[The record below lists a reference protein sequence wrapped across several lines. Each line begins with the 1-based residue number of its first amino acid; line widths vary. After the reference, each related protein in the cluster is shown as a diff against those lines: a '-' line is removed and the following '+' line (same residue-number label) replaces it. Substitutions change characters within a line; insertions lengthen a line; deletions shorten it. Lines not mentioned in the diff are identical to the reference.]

1 MMNKI
6 IFLISEY
13 DDLSNYK
20 NHYNFLYIKA
30 IEMSK
35 RKKYDALLKY
45 SIDDDI
51 IIIRSDNNQSVQ
63 RLLQELS
70 TLDQQYIIVNFS
82 NLRYKS
88 KTSIYNPWVE
98 YNELPQNMITFDDAF
113 ITDGYLGL
121 LSWIDYKYLKRSTQE
136 VFLESTEYLTQEDCN
151 NIVKKLSQ
159 LKTTYIF
166 LKFKTQT
173 VKNKNTRYKIKRKS
187 LIDYYSGKS
196 DCGNLPISFFF
207 FLERTGDTF
216 IAQEFLKITK
226 DKVFDQGKLRTKT
239 REWRC
244 IVIDDEVISYSRYV
258 DEHSYPDIPEQVI
271 NMATEFSKEY
281 RHIGVGYSVDIC
293 EFINK
298 KEIDYAVVE
307 VNLGLQH
314 LGIYEDNN
322 PQLMID
328 KMITYIRSNIKK

>member
-1 MMNKI
+1 MNKI
-6 IFLISEY
+6 IFLMSEY

-20 NHYNFLYIKA
+20 NHYNFLYKKA

-35 RKKYDALLKY
+35 RKQYDALLKY
-45 SIDDDI
+45 STNDDI
-51 IIIRSDNNQSVQ
+51 IIIRNDNNQVAQ

-70 TLDQQYIIVNFS
+70 KLDQQYIIVNFS

-88 KTSIYNPWVE
+88 KTSIYNPAVN

-113 ITDGYLGL
+113 ITDGYRGL

-136 VFLESTEYLTQEDCN
+136 VFLESTEYLTQEQCN
-151 NIVKKLSQ
+151 NIVKQLSQ
-159 LKTTYIF
+159 LKTNYIF
-166 LKFKTQT
+166 LKFKEQT
-173 VKNKNTRYKIKRKS
+173 TRNKNNRYKIKIKS

-196 DCGNLPISFFF
+196 DCRSLPIDFCC
-207 FLERTGDTF
+207 FLQKTGDTF

-226 DKVFDQGKLRTKT
+226 DKIFDQGKLRTKT

-244 IVIDDEVISYSRYV
+244 IIIDGEVISYSRYI
-258 DEHSYPDIPEQVI
+258 DEHSYPDIPEQVM

-298 KEIDYAVVE
+298 KAIDYAVVE
-307 VNLGLQH
+307 VNLGLQN

-328 KMITYIRSNIKK
+328 KMITYIRDNRK